1 MPGTAA
7 AISAVPLNE
16 YDTVFSMFDWPV
28 HKYLRSRPQQDTP
41 AVWTKAKGEMQSGW
55 VCLTTMQR
63 VISYTSPNT
72 TSLATTGIPPLLP
85 VSVSV

>member
-7 AISAVPLNE
+7 AISAVPLNA

-28 HKYLRSRPQQDTP
+28 HKYLRTSVAP
-41 AVWTKAKGEMQSGW
+41 AAARGRYWTKAQGEMQREW
-55 VCLTTMQR
+55 VCLTTNG
-63 VISYTSPNT
+63 SAYTSPNT
-72 TSLATTGIPPLLP
+72 TSFATTGIPPLLP